1 MMQKKK
7 INQSYLEGERP
18 LFQGKHL
25 EIHDTIFAKGESPLK
40 ESQDISLYTTIFQW
54 KYPLWYSRQIYAEDC
69 TWFEMARAGVWYT
82 QDITVKRALI
92 EAPKN
97 FRRCRG
103 VVLMM

>member
-54 KYPLWYSRQIYAEDC
+54 KYPLWYSRKIYAEDC
-69 TWFEMARAGVWYT
+69 ILYRKPPAWHWRTLPYPLPAGAGKVSPARLPLSG
-82 QDITVKRALI
+82 
-92 EAPKN
+92 
-97 FRRCRG
+97 
-103 VVLMM
+103 

>member
-40 ESQDISLYTTIFQW
+40 ESQDISLYI
-54 KYPLWYSRQIYAEDC
+54 C
-69 TWFEMARAGVWYT
+69 
-82 QDITVKRALI
+82 
-92 EAPKN
+92 PKI
-97 FRRCRG
+97 
-103 VVLMM
+103 

>member
-54 KYPLWYSRQIYAEDC
+54 KYPFG
-69 TWFEMARAGVWYT
+69 TAGRFMRR
-82 QDITVKRALI
+82 TVPGSKW
-92 EAPKN
+92 
-97 FRRCRG
+97 RG
-103 VVLMM
+103 QVFGIPRILRSSGRSLKLRKTSAAVGA